1 MADASELV
9 QLNLIAPSHVEP
21 VPDKGNFGRFDKVLR
36 SVGSP
41 RTVHVRPRMITV
53 VSETKYVTKSG
64 LPVSLIGLHGKDELL
79 VVGPVWAL
87 LKLASGQRPKES
99 NLENSHV
106 EYQRALQTIVEE
118 AFWLLRVRTL
128 LAVSSGMAWHAR
140 ILSQIVNDFP
150 PEAATYFL
158 KDPLWLQMENDVAA
172 HEESKEFVQ
181 FAATDLL
188 QGMFRC
194 SIESVQE
201 YFSEIKV
208 VDFIQEYLKECINK
222 HQEMIAEAEE
232 RSDIHS
238 MWWAEWEE
246 KPKRYSFMPNFLVK
260 SGRNITAYPTKSDTL
275 FDAKPRRYSMHEKWK
290 TTVAKYQELIS
301 AV

>member
-1 MADASELV
+1 MADAPELV

-21 VPDKGNFGRFDKVLR
+21 LPDKENFGRFDKVLR

-53 VSETKYVTKSG
+53 VSETKYITKSG

-87 LKLASGQRPKES
+87 LKLASGQKPKES
-99 NLENSHV
+99 IPENAHV
-106 EYQRALQTIVEE
+106 EYQRAIQTVVEE
-118 AFWLLRVRTL
+118 AFWLLRVRAL
-128 LAVSSGMAWHAR
+128 LSVSNGMAWHTR
-140 ILSQIVNDFP
+140 ILSQTVDDFP
-150 PEAATYFL
+150 PQAAAQFL
-158 KDPLWLQMENDVAA
+158 TDPLWLHMENDVAA

-194 SIESVQE
+194 SVESVQE
-201 YFSEIKV
+201 YFSKIEIAG
-208 VDFIQEYLKECINK
+208 FIQECLNECVTK
-222 HQEMIAEAEE
+222 HQEMLAEAEE

-246 KPKRYSFMPNFLVK
+246 KSKKHSFMPNFIVK

-275 FDAKPRRYSMHEKWK
+275 SDARPRRYSMHEKWK
-290 TTVAKYQELIS
+290 TTVAKYQELTG